1 MLHVTYLLTLVNCI
15 NTDTSILVS
24 RPWNAANKSTFTMSK
39 PTFLFCP
46 GAWHTTDFFDKII
59 VILKPL
65 GYRCITIPM
74 PSVGSKPA
82 TKGIDEDIAAIRTVV
97 LEELE
102 AGKDVVINAHSWAGI
117 PVSSGL
123 YGLGKDERQRDGSTG
138 AVTKLTFVS
147 SFVIPEGM
155 SLLDTMGGKPDAW
168 VVDEVRRPVLK
179 YL

>member
-1 MLHVTYLLTLVNCI
+1 LVVTPYI
-15 NTDTSILVS
+15 
-24 RPWNAANKSTFTMSK
+24 AANKSTITMSK

-59 VILKPL
+59 AILKPL

-74 PSVGSKPA
+74 PSVGSVPA
-82 TKGIDEDIAAIRTVV
+82 TKGIDEDIAALRTVV

-102 AGKDVVINAHSWAGI
+102 AGRDVVINAHSWAGI

-147 SFVIPEGM
+147 AFVIPEGM

-168 VVDEVRRPVLK
+168 VIDEVGRPVLT
-179 YL
+179 YLQSC